1 MKARGGRPS
10 AFIAFECL
18 GTLMKHDAG
27 VFLNSFSS
35 APQEFRKM
43 EIFTIYLQVVGKF
56 VFLEELY
63 CYGDLSF
70 QKGCHQCYH
79 NAVDDYRIKL

>member
-1 MKARGGRPS
+1 MKARGGRRS
-10 AFIAFECL
+10 ALIAFECL

-27 VFLNSFSS
+27 VLLKFLIRASGI
-35 APQEFRKM
+35 QENGNIHKLN
-43 EIFTIYLQVVGKF
+43 I
-56 VFLEELY
+56 ELY

-70 QKGCHQCYH
+70 QNECHQCYH